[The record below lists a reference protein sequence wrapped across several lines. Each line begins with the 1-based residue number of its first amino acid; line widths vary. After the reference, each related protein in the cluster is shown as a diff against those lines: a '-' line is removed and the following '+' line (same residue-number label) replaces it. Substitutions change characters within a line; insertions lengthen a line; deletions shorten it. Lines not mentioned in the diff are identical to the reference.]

1 MNTRAAS
8 DFTRRELLS
17 LGTPLLFAT
26 SNPSTPSQRI
36 SRRSKPQYDFV
47 LEFDPMW
54 KRTRVYTLE
63 VAAAMPEDRY
73 TYRPVPEVRT
83 FAEQAL
89 HIAETN
95 HSFTDIIRG
104 TTLEDRPDFTTV
116 GKSRSEIIALIDNSF
131 DIVIDVLITMRP
143 EELEERVRW
152 TRRTGGESTHSKRG
166 IALTIWHHVTHHRA
180 QLSLYLRLNGID
192 PPGYMD

>member
-36 SRRSKPQYDFV
+36 SGRSKPQYDFV

-95 HSFTDIIRG
+95 HSFTDIIVELPSR
-104 TTLEDRPDFTTV
+104 TDRT
-116 GKSRSEIIALIDNSF
+116 SR
-131 DIVIDVLITMRP
+131 R
-143 EELEERVRW
+143 
-152 TRRTGGESTHSKRG
+152 
-166 IALTIWHHVTHHRA
+166 
-180 QLSLYLRLNGID
+180 
-192 PPGYMD
+192 